1 MLDNKL
7 VGCMDSLS
15 KNLEQRMY
23 FLKKLL
29 SFNVD
34 SRMLFMFYRAFTE
47 SIKTLCVICWY
58 GNASETQMRSL
69 GKVVTTASKLE
80 QN

>member
-7 VGCMDSLS
+7 VGCMDLLS

-34 SRMLFMFYRAFTE
+34 SRMLFMFYQGSRF
-47 SIKTLCVICWY
+47 KV
-58 GNASETQMRSL
+58 SL
-69 GKVVTTASKLE
+69 FVTW
-80 QN
+80 